1 MKGDVFL
8 DGYFLPKDNIQTFH
22 KDPMR
27 NLSLWKRGIKTMHD
41 FEEDII
47 KAHKQGKLTHEE
59 MEKLNI
65 TI

>member
-1 MKGDVFL
+1 MFTCT
-8 DGYFLPKDNIQTFH
+8 IETTQ

-27 NLSLWKRGIKTMHD
+27 NLPLWKKGIKTMHD

-47 KAHKQGKLTHEE
+47 KAHKQGKLTNED